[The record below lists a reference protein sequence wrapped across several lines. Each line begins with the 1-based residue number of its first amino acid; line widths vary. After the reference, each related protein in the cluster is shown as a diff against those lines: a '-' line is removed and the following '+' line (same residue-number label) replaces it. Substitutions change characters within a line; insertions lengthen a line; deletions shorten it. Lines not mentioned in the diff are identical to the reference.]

1 MQISSYYTSCMLWRE
16 LIYSNNDITSFIIS
30 HSYDCIEYSIILPI
44 LFFEIRFKFKI
55 VRFWSMQ
62 SYFYILVCQL
72 QISKSLFMHI
82 YSYILYV
89 IVRLNAD
96 IYLDC
101 SNRIVNILPRF
112 SYSLWLSS
120 LDLLQPIQCS
130 TLSVV
135 QQISCFMCIQSKYI
149 SDRI

>member
-1 MQISSYYTSCMLWRE
+1 M
-16 LIYSNNDITSFIIS
+16 
-30 HSYDCIEYSIILPI
+30 ILPPSLLAI
-44 LFFEIRFKFKI
+44 ATIVSNIRSFCQYFSLKSGLNS
-55 VRFWSMQ
+55 RSLDSDQ
-62 SYFYILVCQL
+62 CNLYFYILVCQL

-112 SYSLWLSS
+112 SYSHIVMIIVIVFSRSFATYLINRGSS
-120 LDLLQPIQCS
+120 DTCS
-130 TLSVV
+130 MASFFAL
-135 QQISCFMCIQSKYI
+135 
-149 SDRI
+149 